1 MKNDLNSTLNKI
13 EQKFN
18 QKISTNIHIAA
29 NLLSEIKTSLTGQKI
44 LIISDSQIVTNNK
57 EFFKEL
63 KQKLNAKSYILSNP
77 KCNIETANDISG
89 FVNNVDLIL
98 GFGSGTINDLCKYV
112 AHQKNINYSII
123 GTAYS
128 MNGYLSKNVSISINN
143 HKKSVSGKAPIH
155 AFFDLNILKNSPKR
169 LTCSGIFDVICA
181 YVIENDWLLSDLV
194 GIDDEYDP
202 FYLDIQKPY
211 LDDLAQNFNKVMD
224 HQDPMP
230 LLNLLLITG
239 LLMNFNKSSK
249 PASQAE
255 HLIAHLLDMRNGFNA
270 DYFHGEQ
277 VLVGTVLSFQI
288 QSLISDHID
297 DLTIK
302 PRANIY
308 FDEIFP
314 AQYANSCK
322 IEYNLKASNI
332 KDNKNLHDISKNYIK
347 ILPKIQKNLI
357 FTKNFFTLIS
367 KCNISLK
374 PRNYVINENETE
386 FCLNN
391 ACLIR
396 NRFTHLDLLFHGK
409 IKQ

>member
-1 MKNDLNSTLNKI
+1 MRNDLNSTLNKI

-29 NLLSEIKTSLTGQKI
+29 NLLPEIKTSLTGQKV

-63 KQKLNAKSYILSNP
+63 KQILNAKSYILSNP
-77 KCNIETANDISG
+77 KCNIETANDISS
-89 FVNNVDLIL
+89 FVHNVDLIL

-123 GTAYS
+123 GSAYS

-143 HKKSVSGKAPIH
+143 HKKSVSGETPIN
-155 AFFDLNILKNSPKR
+155 AFFDLDILKNSPKR

-181 YVIENDWLLSDLV
+181 YIIDNDWLLSDLV

-255 HLIAHLLDMRNGFNA
+255 HLIAHLLDMRNGFNR

-288 QSLISDHID
+288 QSLISNHID

-302 PRANIY
+302 PKANIY

-314 AQYANSCK
+314 TQYSNSCK
-322 IEYNLKASNI
+322 IEYNIKANKI
-332 KDNKNLHDISKNYIK
+332 KDNKKLHNLNKDYIK

-367 KCNISLK
+367 KCDISLK
-374 PRNYVINENETE
+374 PRDYVINEKETE

>member
-1 MKNDLNSTLNKI
+1 MINDLDSTLNKI

-29 NLLSEIKTSLTGQKI
+29 NLLPEIKTSLTTQKI

-63 KQKLNAKSYILSNP
+63 KQTLNAKSYILSNP
-77 KCNIETANDISG
+77 KCNIATANDISA

-112 AHQKNINYSII
+112 AYQKNIDYAII
-123 GTAYS
+123 GTAFS

-143 HKKSVSGKAPIH
+143 HKKSVNGLAPIH

-181 YVIENDWLLSDLV
+181 YLIENDWLLSNLV

-202 FYLDIQKPY
+202 FYLEIQKPY
-211 LDDLAQNFNKVMD
+211 LEDLAKNFTKVMD

-255 HLIAHLLDMRNGFNA
+255 HLIAHLLDMRNSFNA

-288 QSLISDHID
+288 QSLISNHIN

-308 FDEIFP
+308 FEEVFP
-314 AQYANSCK
+314 IQYANSCR
-322 IEYNLKASNI
+322 IEYNQKANSI
-332 KDNKNLHDISKNYIK
+332 KHNKNLQNISDNYII
-347 ILPKIQKNLI
+347 ILPTIQKNLNY
-357 FTKNFFTLIS
+357 TKKFFTLIS
-367 KCNISLK
+367 NCNISLK
-374 PRNYVINENETE
+374 PRDYVINENETE